1 MSEPNQPAGVF
12 QRNNN
17 IAALDG
23 VRALAVALVMA
34 VHYHEK
40 FGGGWIGVQLFFVLS
55 GFLITRI
62 LIDAKEAAAGIGG
75 FLQVFWVR
83 RALRIFPLYVLFLLI
98 GELAWWFWSTP
109 VTWSSARIWLWTY
122 SLNFGH
128 MFQRVPISDVYSH
141 FWSLAVEEQF
151 YLVWPVIIW
160 FCSRRA
166 LQWLIVILLAG
177 MPVMRWLLIELN
189 ILSTYQLYFFTP
201 TLFDAFAAGA
211 ALVVFDWGVIVHAR
225 RAMWIAIAVMI
236 GAGVAANLTE
246 GLHFSL
252 WSMGYPYFMP
262 HAVQFAWGYTLLN
275 LCAALVLL
283 ACLRDEANVFAHP
296 LLVNIGKI
304 SYGIY
309 IIHRPVYR
317 IVVAIQPILLAHMPS
332 VMVNIVS
339 VAIFAGGSVA
349 LASISYRFFESP
361 LLRLKRYFVYNP
373 EAKGVA
379 R

>member
-1 MSEPNQPAGVF
+1 MSEPNQSAEP
-12 QRNNN
+12 QRNN

-34 VHYHEK
+34 VHYHEE

-62 LIDAKEAAAGIGG
+62 LVDARLTTEGMSG
-75 FLQVFWVR
+75 FLKVFWVR
-83 RALRIFPLYVLFLLI
+83 RALRIFPLYLLFLLI
-98 GELAWWFWSTP
+98 GELAWWCWSAP
-109 VTWSSARIWLWTY
+109 VTWPSARWWLWTY

-128 MFQRVPISDVYSH
+128 MFERVPISDVYSH

-151 YLVWPVIIW
+151 YLIWPVVIW
-160 FCSRRA
+160 YCSRRA
-166 LQWLIVILLAG
+166 LQWLVAILLLA
-177 MPVMRWLLIELN
+177 MPVVRWLLVELN

-211 ALVVFDWGVIVHAR
+211 ALVVFDWSPIVHAR
-225 RAMWIAIAVMI
+225 RAMLIAVAVAIA
-236 GAGVAANLTE
+236 AGITANLSE

-252 WSMGYPYFMP
+252 WSLGYPYFMP
-262 HAVQFAWGYTLLN
+262 HAWEFAWGYTLLN
-275 LCAALVLL
+275 LCAAFVLL
-283 ACLRDEANVFAHP
+283 ACLRGEANMFAHP
-296 LLVNIGKI
+296 VLVNIGKI

-317 IVVAIQPILLAHMPS
+317 IVVAIRPYLTAHMPIVIANIAS
-332 VMVNIVS
+332 VIV
-339 VAIFAGGSVA
+339 FAGGSVV
-349 LASISYRFFESP
+349 LARISYRFFESP
-361 LLRLKRYFVYNP
+361 LLRLKRYFVYNSAN
-373 EAKGVA
+373 ETMA